1 MWLEPLPDRSLPSL
15 NIQKAMFP
23 LLDRMYIDS
32 TSLKMSGLGKLVLF
46 YTRCDRVDKS
56 IARIA
61 DRLIGEHFDI
71 ERNDWDQSW
80 QSVLMLSIESWSRPI
95 LKRSSSYRDR
105 QQARKEY
112 QADPTRTLQRSKGSQ
127 LANQSSSQ
135 RARIPES
142 VTGNAF
148 KYAPVTSISEHP
160 DETRSSS
167 QKINKFKR
175 SMQAAKQR
183 WREINVIIPMM
194 LGSYESK
201 SESIL
206 LYSRAEGLWSLKE
219 TLRETD
225 EHLIVA
231 RYVTRYEQE
240 DLNDAKRQLTIRTWS
255 PLPGVKPVLLAY
267 H

>member
-1 MWLEPLPDRSLPSL
+1 MVKEEDGSKSIDWADSSTTNRTGYQQAILDNNLLEAVRMWLEPLPDKSLPSL

-61 DRLIGEHFDI
+61 DRLIGRYDYVNVKSHCWY
-71 ERNDWDQSW
+71 NWS
-80 QSVLMLSIESWSRPI
+80 SESWSRPI

-112 QADPTRTLQRSKGSQ
+112 QADSMRILQRPRGSQ
-127 LANQSSSQ
+127 PSSQSNSQ

-148 KYAPVTSISEHP
+148 KYAPVTSISEHA
-160 DETRSSS
+160 DESRSNS
-167 QKINKFKR
+167 QKINRFKR

-183 WREINVIIPMM
+183 
-194 LGSYESK
+194 
-201 SESIL
+201 
-206 LYSRAEGLWSLKE
+206 
-219 TLRETD
+219 
-225 EHLIVA
+225 
-231 RYVTRYEQE
+231 
-240 DLNDAKRQLTIRTWS
+240 
-255 PLPGVKPVLLAY
+255 
-267 H
+267 